1 VLFVGEHDV
10 RLARRRTPT
19 IGSGLVARRMLMPRR
34 AARRAALALSGIA
47 LLTASGCGVAQSGN
61 VERGQQ
67 LFTSKCA
74 SCHALKDA
82 GSSGAL
88 QGPDLDAAF
97 AEARASGMDSDT
109 IAGVV
114 KAQVENPRPSTDNP
128 SVSMPANLVTG
139 DDLEDVASYVASVA
153 GAPGI
158 EGPKLPDDPGAP
170 VFANNQC
177 AGCHTLKAAD
187 AAGTTGPNLDQEI
200 PGQSAAE
207 VKKSIVDPS
216 AKITPDYSDVMP
228 QNFGQLISPQEL
240 DALVQF
246 LLQYSGK
253 QGGKQK

>member
-1 VLFVGEHDV
+1 
-10 RLARRRTPT
+10 
-19 IGSGLVARRMLMPRR
+19 MLMPRR
-34 AARRAALALSGIA
+34 AARRATLALSGIA

-61 VERGQQ
+61 TDRGQQ

-82 GSSGAL
+82 GSTGAL

-97 AEARASGMDSDT
+97 AQARASGMDSDT

-128 SVSMPANLVTG
+128 SVSMPAELVTG
-139 DDLEDVASYVASVA
+139 EDLDDVASYVASVA

-158 EGPKLPDDPGAP
+158 KGPQLLNDPGAS

-177 AGCHTLKAAD
+177 SGCHTLKAAG
-187 AAGTTGPNLDQEI
+187 ASGTTGPDLDQVI

-216 AKITPDYSDVMP
+216 AKIAQGYPDVMP
-228 QNFGQLISPQEL
+228 KTFGQLISPQEL

-246 LLQYSGK
+246 LLKYSGK
-253 QGGKQK
+253 QGGTQK

>member
-1 VLFVGEHDV
+1 M
-10 RLARRRTPT
+10 
-19 IGSGLVARRMLMPRR
+19 ARRMLMPRR
-34 AARRAALALSGIA
+34 AARRATLALSGIA

-61 VERGQQ
+61 VDRGQQ

-74 SCHALKDA
+74 KCHALKDA
-82 GSSGAL
+82 GSTGAL

-97 AEARASGMDSDT
+97 AQARASGMDSDT

-128 SVSMPANLVTG
+128 SVSMPAELVTG
-139 DDLEDVASYVASVA
+139 EDLDDVASYVASVA

-158 EGPKLPDDPGAP
+158 KGPQLPDDPGAS

-177 AGCHTLKAAD
+177 SGCHTLKAAD
-187 AAGTTGPNLDQEI
+187 AAGTTGPDLDQVI
-200 PGQSAAE
+200 PRQTAAE

-216 AKITPDYSDVMP
+216 AKIVQGYPDVMP

-246 LLQYSGK
+246 LLKYSGE
-253 QGGKQK
+253 QGAKQK

>member
-1 VLFVGEHDV
+1 
-10 RLARRRTPT
+10 
-19 IGSGLVARRMLMPRR
+19 VARRMLMPRR
-34 AARRAALALSGIA
+34 AARRATLALSGIA

-61 VERGQQ
+61 TDRGQQ

-82 GSSGAL
+82 GSTGAL

-114 KAQVENPRPSTDNP
+114 KAQVENPRPTTNNP
-128 SVSMPANLVTG
+128 SVSMPAELVTG
-139 DDLEDVASYVASVA
+139 EDLDDVASYVASVA

-158 EGPKLPDDPGAP
+158 KGPQLPNDPGAS

-177 AGCHTLKAAD
+177 SGCHTLKAAG
-187 AAGTTGPNLDQEI
+187 ASGTTGPDLDQVI
-200 PGQSAAE
+200 SGQSAAE

-216 AKITPDYSDVMP
+216 AKIAQGYPDVMP
-228 QNFGQLISPQEL
+228 KNFGQLISPQDL
-240 DALVQF
+240 NALVQF
-246 LLQYSGK
+246 LLKYSGK
-253 QGGKQK
+253 QGGTQK

>member
-1 VLFVGEHDV
+1 
-10 RLARRRTPT
+10 
-19 IGSGLVARRMLMPRR
+19 VARRMLMPRR
-34 AARRAALALSGIA
+34 AARRATLALSGIA
-47 LLTASGCGVAQSGN
+47 LLTVSGCGVAQSGS
-61 VERGQQ
+61 VDRGQQ

-82 GSSGAL
+82 GSTGAL

-97 AEARASGMDSDT
+97 AQARASGMDSDT

-128 SVSMPANLVTG
+128 SVSMPAELVTG
-139 DDLEDVASYVASVA
+139 EDLDDVASYVASVA

-158 EGPKLPDDPGAP
+158 KGPQLPDDPGAS

-177 AGCHTLKAAD
+177 SGCHTLKAAD
-187 AAGTTGPNLDQEI
+187 AAGTTGPDLDQVI

-207 VKKSIVDPS
+207 VKQSIVDPS
-216 AKITPDYSDVMP
+216 AKIAPGYPDVMP

-240 DALVQF
+240 NALVQF
-246 LLQYSGK
+246 LLEYSGK
-253 QGGKQK
+253 QGAKQK

>member
-1 VLFVGEHDV
+1 
-10 RLARRRTPT
+10 
-19 IGSGLVARRMLMPRR
+19 MLMLRR
-34 AARRAALALSGIA
+34 AARRATLALSGIA

-61 VERGQQ
+61 VDRGEQ

-82 GSSGAL
+82 GSTGAL

-114 KAQVENPRPSTDNP
+114 RAQVENPRPSTDNP
-128 SVSMPANLVTG
+128 SVSMPAKLVTG
-139 DDLEDVASYVASVA
+139 EDLDDVASYVASVA

-158 EGPKLPDDPGAP
+158 KGPQLPDDPGAQ

-187 AAGTTGPNLDQEI
+187 AAGTTGPDLDQVI
-200 PGQSAAE
+200 PGQGAAE

-216 AKITPDYSDVMP
+216 VKITQGYPDVMP
-228 QNFGQLISPQEL
+228 KNFGQLISPQEL

-246 LLQYSGK
+246 LLKYSGK
-253 QGGKQK
+253 QGGTQK